1 MKKLM
6 CILLLVI
13 LLADICNNI
22 IGKNATEYTEEYVDS
37 VPDMLGCIGLN
48 GEYYIEVAANA
59 DVITNRESF
68 ALKVVEMFKER
79 SFRTANISMEEG
91 YPTGIY
97 ANVYL
102 QKDEMEDV
110 PYMKFTYTAKKNQ
123 YGIKY
128 NIVEHPEEFSLEIE

>member
-13 LLADICNNI
+13 LLAGICNYI

-110 PYMKFTYTAKKNQ
+110 P
-123 YGIKY
+123 
-128 NIVEHPEEFSLEIE
+128 